1 MASSFPHFSGIGE
14 DGHAAAVDAIIAEA
28 SDLCALEQI
37 AALNTAHLSDSNLLP
52 SHLES
57 RFRKLKSLPNSLPDP
72 STALTPRFPPENG
85 EDKENFPDPPK
96 MNRARTLPAPT
107 VNPQKPDGSIPREED
122 ALPTENECIT
132 RTKKEELKSNWAFGS
147 SPSFLADS
155 SGESSPSPPRQR
167 CCLCFSPKRAQ
178 RKSKGDEILSELGIP
193 SLKEEHRKLKK
204 ALKEQ
209 EKMTRETEKIVKW
222 VKKASAR
229 MNSASVDD
237 LLSDAEDEELK

>member
-1 MASSFPHFSGIGE
+1 
-14 DGHAAAVDAIIAEA
+14 
-28 SDLCALEQI
+28 
-37 AALNTAHLSDSNLLP
+37 
-52 SHLES
+52 
-57 RFRKLKSLPNSLPDP
+57 
-72 STALTPRFPPENG
+72 
-85 EDKENFPDPPK
+85 
-96 MNRARTLPAPT
+96 MNRAQTLPVPMI
-107 VNPQKPDGSIPREED
+107 NPKKPDGSIPREED
-122 ALPTENECIT
+122 AFHVEKEYIT
-132 RTKKEELKSNWAFGS
+132 RTKKEELKSDWVFGS

-167 CCLCFSPKRAQ
+167 CCLCFSPKRVQ
-178 RKSKGDEILSELGIP
+178 RKSKGDEILTELGIL

-222 VKKASAR
+222 VKKASAK